1 MEKSIQ
7 RMIFHIPMRI
17 NRERASASS
26 IRPVKMIEAFERLGY
41 EVILIEGN
49 ASQRKKRIK
58 EIKHNIRKGVTYDFL
73 YSESS
78 TMPTLLTEKHHC
90 PTHPFLDFSFFSFCR
105 KHGIKIGLFYRDIYW
120 KFELY
125 GSSIKKNIA
134 KYFYRYDLLKYKQL
148 VDVLYLPSTKMLDY
162 IPIKLNMPVFA
173 LPSGLNVDFL
183 QENLTHK
190 DKKLSLLYVGG
201 IGGVYDL
208 KQFVKA
214 VGNIPEVHLT
224 ICCRKDDWER
234 EKTQYGI
241 LPLNV
246 RIVHGT
252 KEEVKKM
259 FSQTDLFCILINPV
273 EYLNFAVPYKLFE
286 SLGYGCP
293 LLGTNHTMTGDFISE
308 KKIGYTCNY
317 TAKDIEKQLL
327 FILDN
332 KTDLVLL
339 REQVKQIALEH
350 TWEKRCLTVIESLH
364 S

>member
-1 MEKSIQ
+1 
-7 RMIFHIPMRI
+7 
-17 NRERASASS
+17 
-26 IRPVKMIEAFERLGY
+26 
-41 EVILIEGN
+41 
-49 ASQRKKRIK
+49 
-58 EIKHNIRKGVTYDFL
+58 
-73 YSESS
+73 
-78 TMPTLLTEKHHC
+78 
-90 PTHPFLDFSFFSFCR
+90 
-105 KHGIKIGLFYRDIYW
+105 
-120 KFELY
+120 
-125 GSSIKKNIA
+125 
-134 KYFYRYDLLKYKQL
+134 
-148 VDVLYLPSTKMLDY
+148 MLDY

-293 LLGTNHTMTGDFISE
+293 LLGTN
-308 KKIGYTCNY
+308 Y

>member
-1 MEKSIQ
+1 
-7 RMIFHIPMRI
+7 
-17 NRERASASS
+17 
-26 IRPVKMIEAFERLGY
+26 
-41 EVILIEGN
+41 
-49 ASQRKKRIK
+49 
-58 EIKHNIRKGVTYDFL
+58 
-73 YSESS
+73 
-78 TMPTLLTEKHHC
+78 
-90 PTHPFLDFSFFSFCR
+90 
-105 KHGIKIGLFYRDIYW
+105 
-120 KFELY
+120 
-125 GSSIKKNIA
+125 
-134 KYFYRYDLLKYKQL
+134 
-148 VDVLYLPSTKMLDY
+148 
-162 IPIKLNMPVFA
+162 MPVFA

-332 KTDLVLL
+332 KTDFVLL